1 MNILIHSCIY
11 MHQDRST
18 APRDKNPS
26 MSADPQLLPSL
37 FMRAVMDETKH
48 YKFPAAD
55 DDGPP
60 PPDEHNCLTTAYFSF
75 CLAWVVILLVIIFA
89 QAYDNAVTPE
99 PRLFIRLVAAEGVG
113 VDDDPWKPPVFELA
127 VDVDAIPE
135 PSLFTIDGEGTT
147 RRYGSRTAA

>member
-1 MNILIHSCIY
+1 
-11 MHQDRST
+11 
-18 APRDKNPS
+18 
-26 MSADPQLLPSL
+26 
-37 FMRAVMDETKH
+37 MDETKH

-55 DDGPP
+55 DDGDFDHGPP
-60 PPDEHNCLTTAYFSF
+60 PPDEHNCLITAYFSF